1 MSRAFVREQDADYL
15 EDLPER
21 PVSEHRNDVTEAGL
35 AQIEAA
41 LAAASEAYSQAR
53 TAGDREAL
61 AAAGRDLL
69 SWKARRAPARVV
81 PAPVGVSDVRFRSLV
96 TVMRDEWREQTFRV
110 AGEAD

>member
-61 AAAGRDLL
+61 AAAGRPVLRGPRQALANAQSESFACKEEHARERIDESAQCGAL
-69 SWKARRAPARVV
+69 SQAR
-81 PAPVGVSDVRFRSLV
+81 G
-96 TVMRDEWREQTFRV
+96 
-110 AGEAD
+110 